1 MRDLYRT
8 PKPPLPIVYA
18 IAAAT
23 PMGAYFMTMF
33 VNLNIVSA
41 SDSQSSMTGRAL
53 GPTIVSAIAKI
64 NDHTTICRTSPSAMA
79 CTIEFGTVWSRI

>member
-1 MRDLYRT
+1 M
-8 PKPPLPIVYA
+8 PIVYA

-23 PMGAYFMTMF
+23 PIGAYFITMF

-41 SDSQSSMTGRAL
+41 SDSQNSIIGRAF

-64 NDHTTICRTSPSAMA
+64 RLQTTICSTSPSAIA
-79 CTIEFGTVWSRI
+79 